1 MSATTRLAD
10 FRIVTITSSRLKRPG
25 VARQQLLG
33 WGTALGLMVV
43 LLLGIQLGRFPLRY
57 RHSLWQLQG
66 AVLGGVI
73 GFAAGQVSARIGR
86 RP

>member
-1 MSATTRLAD
+1 
-10 FRIVTITSSRLKRPG
+10 
-25 VARQQLLG
+25 
-33 WGTALGLMVV
+33 MVV

-57 RHSLWQLQG
+57 RHSIWQLQG